1 MNFLKNIKKSL
12 FLFNTLQN
20 NSFKEINIREQK
32 SYLNKYKM
40 RKKDKYNVIFF
51 SITIKPI

>member
-1 MNFLKNIKKSL
+1 MFLLLTDMNFFYNIKKPF
-12 FLFNTLQN
+12 FLFNTLKN

-40 RKKDKYNVIFF
+40 RKKINMM
-51 SITIKPI
+51 